1 LVQWL
6 EEKNWEAEE
15 KEKFFYEK
23 FAQKPL
29 EWLKKH
35 DKAEYLKALQA
46 KEEHEKKQRKKKTQ
60 GTEGEYRKVVEKLK
74 KECEKNL
81 ESWERQLAK
90 HEKRIKKDM
99 DYSQEMGR
107 GMKQNFIK
115 KEYQLKD

>member
-1 LVQWL
+1 VQ
-6 EEKNWEAEE
+6 
-15 KEKFFYEK
+15 
-23 FAQKPL
+23 
-29 EWLKKH
+29 
-35 DKAEYLKALQA
+35 
-46 KEEHEKKQRKKKTQ
+46 KKKTK
-60 GTEGEYRKVVEKLK
+60 GTEGEYKKVVEKLK

-115 KEYQLKD
+115 KRVPIEGLKD